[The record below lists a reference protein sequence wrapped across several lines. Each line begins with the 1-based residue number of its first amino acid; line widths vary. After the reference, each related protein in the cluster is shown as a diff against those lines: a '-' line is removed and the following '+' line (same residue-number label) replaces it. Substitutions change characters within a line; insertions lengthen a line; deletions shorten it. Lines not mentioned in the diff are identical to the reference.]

1 MAARS
6 EASEQTDL
14 GPFVVIAVGAGLL
27 LWLLPKAFP
36 RGFIPTPGFG
46 GPPSDQGVH
55 PVASSTATSWHRPV
69 NHGLVSLLSHNRE
82 ARKAYLFQ
90 AGMFSYHQ
98 TEELPDGKNGP
109 VTRSLMDRE
118 AQALGTMNSFRT
130 VNDTVLLNLANALR
144 VLTGYDDLRQAPVR
158 LVPGALPQGLI
169 NQINSEG
176 LAVAADIPLL
186 QIQAG

>member
-6 EASEQTDL
+6 EASEETDL

-36 RGFIPTPGFG
+36 RGFVPTPSVGLSPSEQG
-46 GPPSDQGVH
+46 GH
-55 PVASSTATSWHRPV
+55 PMVSITATSYNPV
-69 NHGLVSLLSHNRE
+69 NTGLVSLLSHNRE
-82 ARKAYLFQ
+82 ARKTYLFQ
-90 AGMFSYHQ
+90 AGMYSYYQ
-98 TEELPDGKNGP
+98 TEERPDGKNGP

-118 AQALGTMNSFRT
+118 AQALGTTNSFRT

-144 VLTGYDDLRQAPVR
+144 VLTGYEDLTQAPVR

-186 QIQAG
+186 QIPAA